1 MTWLSQARM
10 LHHKSSQLCSLKNM
24 SVPLTAQVARRML
37 LIYWPSQSIITFGNA
52 CPSESLQRELR
63 AMAKVSPKSWQWW
76 SQVRALR
83 LCKTMC
89 PVTKCSVTSTKHNS
103 LMPATRKRKP
113 TIIVHRLSK
122 RSIWSM
128 VVPTSP
134 IQWVPLATVA
144 PSRTTSK
151 TTLLRKTRHATTTTS
166 QHRRSDWQ
174 KRRPL
179 TPTTACLLRSIPW
192 RMHYLTW
199 EAPQRQN
206 ALLTECLHS
215 LNAA

>member
-1 MTWLSQARM
+1 
-10 LHHKSSQLCSLKNM
+10 
-24 SVPLTAQVARRML
+24 
-37 LIYWPSQSIITFGNA
+37 
-52 CPSESLQRELR
+52 
-63 AMAKVSPKSWQWW
+63 MAKVSPKSWQWW

-122 RSIWSM
+122 RVIWSM
-128 VVPTSP
+128 VIPTSP

-151 TTLLRKTRHATTTTS
+151 TTLLRKTRHANTITS
-166 QHRRSDWQ
+166 QHKRSDWQ

-179 TPTTACLLRSIPW
+179 SPTTACLLRSIPW
-192 RMHYLTW
+192 RMHCLTW